1 MLVSKKIDFYAM
13 LDNLNLDSEIENTI
27 NKIMGGNI
35 YGSPRRPHSVTSNHN
50 HHYNDFFYSNNN
62 THESKNHFSQRS
74 FTPVN
79 FNHRALSPAPKMYT
93 EKEILSL
100 RDPTLISWP
109 NIFLGSNYGNKNP
122 EVLRRLGITHV
133 LNMAFEIKGNP
144 ELLSDSNFKYKK
156 IAADDSHRY
165 DIRQDFEEA
174 FAFMDDAIS
183 SNGKVYV
190 HCMMGISRSC
200 KYSFKFRRIN
210 KAVLELSVECRP
222 GLKISHNVFLP

>member
-1 MLVSKKIDFYAM
+1 M
-13 LDNLNLDSEIENTI
+13 LDKLDLDSEIESI
-27 NKIMGGNI
+27 ISKIMGGNI
-35 YGSPRRPHSVTSNHN
+35 YGSTRRSHSVAGNQN
-50 HHYNDFFYSNNN
+50 YFYNN
-62 THESKNHFSQRS
+62 TRDSSTKNIYQRS
-74 FTPVN
+74 SITPVH
-79 FNHRALSPAPKMYT
+79 FNRPITPSLAPKMYT

-109 NIFLGSNYGNKNP
+109 NIFLGSNYANKNP
-122 EVLRRLGITHV
+122 EVLRRLGVTHV

-144 ELLSDSNFKYKK
+144 ELLNDKNIRYKK

-174 FAFMDDAIS
+174 FAFMDDAIA

-200 KYSFKFRRIN
+200 K
-210 KAVLELSVECRP
+210 
-222 GLKISHNVFLP
+222 